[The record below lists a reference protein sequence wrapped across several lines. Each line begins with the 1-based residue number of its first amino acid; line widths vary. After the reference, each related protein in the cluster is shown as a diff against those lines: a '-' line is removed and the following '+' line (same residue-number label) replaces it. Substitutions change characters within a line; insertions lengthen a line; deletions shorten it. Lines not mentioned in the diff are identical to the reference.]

1 MEEIK
6 TENQELSKIDQ
17 ARQQADRIEKAN
29 QEFKAL
35 LDRAESLKISDMLG
49 GRSEA
54 GKPQEKVE
62 ETPQDYAKRVMAGK
76 A

>member
-1 MEEIK
+1 VEEIK
-6 TENQELSKIDQ
+6 TENQELSKIEQ
-17 ARQQADRIEKAN
+17 AKQQADRIEKAN

>member
-6 TENQELSKIDQ
+6 TENQELSKIEQ
-17 ARQQADRIEKAN
+17 AKQQADRIEKAN